1 MPKPPSD
8 LPDTQVTPDA
18 AYDKRQYRS
27 FTIEDKKRIL
37 AEAEACQERGELGA
51 LLRRENIYSSQLQTW
66 RRQLAAQG
74 EAGLHN
80 ALPGRK
86 PSTDAKDREIEMLR
100 RQKAQ
105 VEQRLRMA
113 EALLELQKKGFALL
127 EQLNNATPS

>member
-8 LPDTQVTPDA
+8 LLDTQVTPDPA
-18 AYDKRQYRS
+18 SDKRQHRS

-51 LLRRENIYSSQLQTW
+51 LLRRENIYSSQLQSW

-105 VEQRLRMA
+105 
-113 EALLELQKKGFALL
+113 LELQK
-127 EQLNNATPS
+127 NPPRRATSATCSTAPRHATAARHPA